1 MEFRKPNLSR
11 IDRRRLFEIIEPGEP
26 GDKASKIYDN
36 VMLTAII
43 CSLIPLVYHKPSP
56 LLTGLDIAACVLFIF
71 DYLARWYCAALG
83 SKRQGKEA
91 FIFYP
96 ITPMAVIDLL
106 SILPTLVLFSPVFK
120 VLRVSRLFK
129 LLRLFRA
136 LRYYEPIVMLA
147 SVIKKEART
156 LATVVLFAI
165 VYIFVCALVMY
176 NIEAN
181 PGFHDF
187 WDALYW
193 SCSTL
198 TTVGY
203 GDIYPVTD
211 IGRTFSMIS
220 ALVGIALI
228 ALPSCIIT
236 TGYIEELR
244 ERRENKERN
253 LTEKDPTEDA

>member
-1 MEFRKPNLSR
+1 MDLKKLDIRRISRK
-11 IDRRRLFEIIEPGEP
+11 RLFEIIEPAEQ
-26 GDKASKIYDN
+26 GDRTSKIYDK
-36 VMLTAII
+36 VMLVAII
-43 CSLIPLVYHKPSP
+43 CSLIPLVDHKPSP
-56 LLTGLDIAACVLFIF
+56 WLTGLDIAACVLFIF
-71 DYLARWYCAALG
+71 DYFARWFCADLK
-83 SKRQGKEA
+83 SKHEGKMA
-91 FIFYP
+91 FILHP
-96 ITPMAVIDLL
+96 VTPMAIIDLL
-106 SILPTLVLFSPVFK
+106 SILPTLAVISPAFK
-120 VLRVSRLFK
+120 VLRVSRMFK

-136 LRYYEPIVMLA
+136 LRYYEPLMILVL
-147 SVIKKEART
+147 VIKKEAKT
-156 LATVVLFAI
+156 LATVILFAV

-176 NIEAN
+176 NIESN
-181 PGFHDF
+181 PGFQNF

-220 ALVGIALI
+220 ALVGIALV

-244 ERRENKERN
+244 ERREEGK
-253 LTEKDPTEDA
+253 KQ

>member
-1 MEFRKPNLSR
+1 MDLKRFDIKRIGRK
-11 IDRRRLFEIIEPGEP
+11 RLFEIIEPAEP
-26 GDKASKIYDN
+26 GDKVSKIYDN

-43 CSLIPLVYHKPSP
+43 CSLIPLVYHKPSM
-56 LLTGLDIAACVLFIF
+56 LLTVLDIAACALFIF
-71 DYLARWYCAALG
+71 DYAARWYCAGLNSG
-83 SKRQGKEA
+83 WEGKKA
-91 FIFYP
+91 YIFHP
-96 ITPMAVIDLL
+96 MSPMAVIDLL
-106 SILPTLVLFSPVFK
+106 SILPTLVLISPAFK
-120 VLRVSRLFK
+120 VLRVSRMFK

-136 LRYYEPIVMLA
+136 LRYYEPLVVLA
-147 SVIKKEART
+147 AVIKKEAKT
-156 LATVVLFAI
+156 LATVVLFAM

-176 NIEAN
+176 NIESN
-181 PGFHDF
+181 PGFENF

-211 IGRTFSMIS
+211 IGRAFSMVS
-220 ALVGIALI
+220 ALVGIALV

-244 ERRENKERN
+244 KLREEGKE
-253 LTEKDPTEDA
+253 EK